1 MALEKMT
8 MAQIREMTDVEI
20 KAKIAELDKE
30 RSGLRFKAATEVVA
44 NPMDL
49 RHARRQ
55 VARLHTVLVE
65 RAQKKA
71 AK

>member
-1 MALEKMT
+1 MALDKLT
-8 MAQIREMTDVEI
+8 MAQIREMTDIEI
-20 KAKIAELDKE
+20 RQKIADLGKD
-30 RSGLRFKAATEVVA
+30 RAGLRFKQATEVVA

-55 VARLHTVLVE
+55 VARLETVLAE
-65 RAQKKA
+65 RRQKA